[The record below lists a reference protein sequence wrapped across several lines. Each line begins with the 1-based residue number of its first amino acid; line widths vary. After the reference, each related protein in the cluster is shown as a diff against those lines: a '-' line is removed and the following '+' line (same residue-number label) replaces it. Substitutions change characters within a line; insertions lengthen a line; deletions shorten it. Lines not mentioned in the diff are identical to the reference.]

1 VIVVLASARDGM
13 ARALHERWA
22 GIGAR
27 LMTPADLSVPGWQQC
42 PGRSVRSRIVISNE
56 PIPASEIAGVVT
68 RLVAVDE
75 HELQHI
81 ATEDRA
87 YVAAEMNAFLLA
99 WLSELPCR
107 VVNPPTATCLGGP
120 GWRRAQWAHLASRL
134 GLRVVPLRTRTAL
147 TADATRAVR
156 LSTSESI
163 RNLTTITIA
172 GERNVGDPGILVTQT
187 RRLAAASGTDFLSAT
202 FTSPGPDAAFV
213 GATPWPNLG
222 SPGVEDALLALLRAP
237 PNRSKAREGAA

>member
-1 VIVVLASARDGM
+1 MIVVLASARDGM
-13 ARALHERWA
+13 ARALHQRWA

-27 LMTPADLSVPGWQQC
+27 LMTPADLSVPGWRQG
-42 PGRSVRSRIVISNE
+42 PGRSMRSRIVISNE
-56 PIPASEIAGVVT
+56 SLPASEIAGVVT

-81 ATEDRA
+81 ATEDRG

-120 GWRRAQWAHLASRL
+120 GWRRAQWTHLASRV
-134 GLRVVPLRTRTAL
+134 GLRVVPLRTRTAP
-147 TADATRAVR
+147 TGDATRASR
-156 LSTSESI
+156 LSTSEST

-172 GERNVGDPGILVTQT
+172 GERNVGDPGILVTHT
-187 RRLAAASGTDFLSAT
+187 RRLAAASGTDFLSAS
-202 FTSPGPDAAFV
+202 FTSSGPDAAFV
-213 GATPWPNLG
+213 GATPWPNLA
-222 SPGVEDALLALLRAP
+222 SPGVADALLALLRAP
-237 PNRSKAREGAA
+237 RNRSRAREGVA